1 MKRTTTLT
9 GLALATALALT
20 GCGSTDAGS
29 DPQSSSIPAAPA
41 ASTGEATTSAA
52 ASPSTDDATS
62 TAGMTHGGMEHNPHG
77 GPAPEGIEPAA
88 DPTYPVGTTVTLTAD
103 HMPGMH
109 GAQATVTGA
118 FDTTAYAV
126 TYTPTTG
133 GEPVENHKWVVHEEL
148 EDPGQAP
155 LEIGT
160 EVVLEAD
167 HMTGM
172 DEATATIES
181 SSDETVYMV
190 DTEVD
195 GMQMT
200 NHKWVVESEI
210 DPAP

>member
-1 MKRTTTLT
+1 MKRTTTLA
-9 GLALATALALT
+9 GLALAAALALT
-20 GCGSTDAGS
+20 GCGSTDAGN
-29 DPQSSSIPAAPA
+29 DPQSSSAPAASA
-41 ASTGEATTSAA
+41 ASTGEAATSAT

-88 DPTYPVGTTVTLTAD
+88 DPTYPIGTTVVLTAD
-103 HMPGMH
+103 HMPGMQ

-133 GEPVENHKWVVHEEL
+133 GEPVVDHKWVVHEEL
-148 EDPGQAP
+148 QDPGQAP
-155 LEIGT
+155 LETGT

-172 DEATATIES
+172 DGATATIES

-195 GMQMT
+195 GMQLT